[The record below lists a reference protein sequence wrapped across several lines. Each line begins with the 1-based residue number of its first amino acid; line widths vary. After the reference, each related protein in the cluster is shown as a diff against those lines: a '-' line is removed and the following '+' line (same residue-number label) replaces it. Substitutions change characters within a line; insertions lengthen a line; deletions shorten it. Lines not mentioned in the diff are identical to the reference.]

1 MLWGLVTSDVLI
13 MDSAFRQITDVM
25 EIMIA
30 SMVQMK

>member
-1 MLWGLVTSDVLI
+1 MTSDVLI
-13 MDSAFRQITDVM
+13 MDSAFRQSTDVM